1 MVENSVVSVS
11 PQKALAVELEKKCV
25 AKIPANANGIALD
38 ENLVEAIACTL
49 AAKGVDPCLR
59 VVTLRKLLLVGRA
72 VSPLFQAADV
82 SNLFGQLDDGNGSIP
97 DVQAEELGEFLDPN
111 RLENRAY
118 LKVRK
123 IAERAL
129 AQAGPVVAGLQ
140 RAVAETRRRLE
151 SPNAAALTCVGRLG
165 RDIDGAVAFVPSPSS
180 SVPPGGELLV
190 IGPGGSVATVG
201 KCGPDGRATIAARGS
216 LVAGV
221 PVFAWQQKGTK

>member
-1 MVENSVVSVS
+1 MSACLAAFAFRFLGVLASS
-11 PQKALAVELEKKCV
+11 PPGEEFGSMRLRAAAVGLPPGPPTAYHLRAEPKEGGLST
-25 AKIPANANGIALD
+25 L
-38 ENLVEAIACTL
+38 EAIAR
-49 AAKGVDPCLR
+49 AFCL
-59 VVTLRKLLLVGRA
+59 
-72 VSPLFQAADV
+72 
-82 SNLFGQLDDGNGSIP
+82 
-97 DVQAEELGEFLDPN
+97 
-111 RLENRAY
+111 LEGP
-118 LKVRK
+118 
-123 IAERAL
+123 
-129 AQAGPVVAGLQ
+129 QAGPVVAGLQ